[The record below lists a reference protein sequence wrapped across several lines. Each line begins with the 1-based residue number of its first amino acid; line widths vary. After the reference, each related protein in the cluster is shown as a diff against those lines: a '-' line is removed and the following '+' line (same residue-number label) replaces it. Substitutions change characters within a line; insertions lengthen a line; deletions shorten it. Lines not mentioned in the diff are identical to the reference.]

1 MCSRPLCL
9 SVCVWFRSFF
19 PFHRRSAP
27 AQPALS
33 ANTLKVDRGRDR
45 DSTVALPSL
54 AFSILTSLLQWQS

>member
-19 PFHRRSAP
+19 PFHLRSAP

-45 DSTVALPSL
+45 DSTVAISG
-54 AFSILTSLLQWQS
+54 I